1 MISVEFLNVAE
12 WPTKLGRSLQPIL
25 SGKNGLGLTEY
36 GDLVK
41 VTDGQTQI
49 VGTKVLGKI
58 DMPCDQTEGEQ
69 VYFRPN
75 YYRNM
80 TGWQPST
87 EALENI
93 DQALDSQAMRD
104 YVVGKLTRID
114 NEYDDGSLGKFNIIQ
129 IDNPDAMDGASYAVV
144 ESRVLRTGVGYQG
157 QTTVSFLDKDAQPVR
172 DDIFYTSEAPRY
184 YAKFEGATPM

>member
-12 WPTKLGRSLQPIL
+12 WPTKLGRSLQPVV
-25 SGKNGLGLTEY
+25 SGKNGLGLTDE

-41 VTDGQTQI
+41 VTAGQTQI
-49 VGTKVLGKI
+49 VGTKLLGKI

-80 TGWQPST
+80 TGWQPSS

-93 DQALDSQAMRD
+93 NQAIDSQAMRD
-104 YVVGKLTRID
+104 YVVGKLTRVD
-114 NEYDDGSLGKFNIIQ
+114 NEYDDGRLGKLNIIK
-129 IDNPDAMDGASYAVV
+129 IENPDDMDGASYAVV
-144 ESRVLRTGVGYQG
+144 ESRSLRTGAGYQG

-172 DDIFYTSEAPRY
+172 DGIFFTSVAPRY
-184 YAKFEGATPM
+184 CAKFEGAAPV